1 MEKKIKLIGIF
12 SMALGGIAA
21 LLCVIPTPFGVFFAV
36 LTGFLGTICSS
47 IYIFI
52 DTRHEINTKKITP
65 GIIGLILS
73 SIPILLILTVI
84 VLSKINH

>member
-1 MEKKIKLIGIF
+1 MENKIKIIGVCSIV
-12 SMALGGIAA
+12 LGSIAA
-21 LLCVIPTPFGVFFAV
+21 LLCIIPISSGVFFAV

-52 DTRHEINTKKITP
+52 DTRNEINTKKITP
-65 GIIGLILS
+65 GVIGLILS
-73 SIPILLILTVI
+73 SIPIVLILAVI